1 MSETIAPEAR
11 PSTLVRQHDEPTE
24 YPGLDDIGR
33 KMSRIFAD
41 LLAATGANAAVGAST
56 SSVIA
61 LGEWREHNKGPI
73 VVARFRVDPFNSHV
87 SLSIPQSFLTRLVD
101 CFFGGHGEADPG
113 RRPLSASEESY
124 FVRIARAL
132 EELMPSAWVSHANL
146 SMALVEQNGAQTDG
160 VSGADAARMVVQAF
174 PVTLEHGAKGHID
187 LVYPSSLLTGMPTLA
202 ATAVQED
209 APPPADAVW
218 QARLQDAVLQA
229 HFPMR
234 AVFARIELPLAQL
247 LILKAG
253 DVLPICLPKQV
264 PVTVAGRHFAMA
276 TVGEASGRTAIKIE
290 RMEKGPNR

>member
-1 MSETIAPEAR
+1 MSETISPEAR

-33 KMSRIFAD
+33 KMTRIFAD
-41 LLAATGANAAVGAST
+41 LLAATGANAAVGAG
-56 SSVIA
+56 SSNVVA
-61 LGEWREHNKGPI
+61 LGEWREHNKGPV

-87 SLSIPQSFLTRLVD
+87 SLALSQTFLTRLVD

-124 FVRIARAL
+124 FVRWARAL
-132 EELMPSAWVSHANL
+132 EELMPSAWVPHANL
-146 SMALVEQNGAQTDG
+146 SVTLVEQNGAHSDN
-160 VSGADAARMVVQAF
+160 VSGADAARMVVHAF

-187 LVYPSSLLTGMPTLA
+187 LLYPTSLLAGIPSLA
-202 ATAVQED
+202 AAAVQED
-209 APPPADAVW
+209 AAPPADSAW
-218 QARLQDAVLQA
+218 QARLHDAVLQA
-229 HFPMR
+229 HFPLR
-234 AVFARIELPLAQL
+234 AVFARIELPLARL
-247 LILKAG
+247 LTLQPG

-290 RMEKGPNR
+290 RLEKGPNR